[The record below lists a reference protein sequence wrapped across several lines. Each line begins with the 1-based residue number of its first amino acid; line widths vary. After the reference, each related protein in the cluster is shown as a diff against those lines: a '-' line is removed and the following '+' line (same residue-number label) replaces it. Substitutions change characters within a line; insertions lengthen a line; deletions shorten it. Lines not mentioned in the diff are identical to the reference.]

1 MSAVVVAVDGPAASG
16 KSTAARRVAE
26 RLGFHHLN
34 SGILYRAIAWAAL
47 EGGWADAGAEEVEER
62 LSVLRLELEPSG
74 ASFRVRVAG
83 AVPRAELRSGRVAE
97 AASRL
102 SGLAPVRS
110 RVNALV
116 RGAAERVPVVCD
128 GRDVGTAIFPDAALK
143 VFLTADPEERAR
155 RRLREEG
162 LEPTAGRVA
171 RAAERIVARDEADA
185 GRELDPLRRAEDAVE
200 IDTTSLSPEEVAD
213 LIVEEASRRGL
224 FRGRG

>member
-1 MSAVVVAVDGPAASG
+1 MSEVVVAVDGPAASG

-34 SGILYRAIAWAAL
+34 SGTLYRAIAWAAL
-47 EGGWADAGAEEVEER
+47 EGGWAGAGAEEVEER
-62 LSVLRLELEPSG
+62 LSVLQLELEPSG
-74 ASFRVRVAG
+74 ASFRVRVAR
-83 AVPRAELRSGRVAE
+83 ADPHAELRSDRVAE

-162 LEPTAGRVA
+162 FEPTAGRVA

-213 LIVEEASRRGL
+213 RIVDEASRRGL
-224 FRGRG
+224 STGRG